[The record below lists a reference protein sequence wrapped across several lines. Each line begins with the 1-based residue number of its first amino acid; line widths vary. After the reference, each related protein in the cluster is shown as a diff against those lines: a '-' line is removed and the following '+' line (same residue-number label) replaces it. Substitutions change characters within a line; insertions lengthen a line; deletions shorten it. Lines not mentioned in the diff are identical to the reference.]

1 MDRIINTESQ
11 LEQFAAISDPNSIAP
26 QTVANLLS
34 YLLERVDDAIDEI
47 YGDGSTIQVFA
58 YNGGEISE
66 LLNNLDERILQLKY
80 YAENEI
86 GTSNVQTFMTGTLDD
101 ILTNLNTRLTQ
112 GYKLPHIRVT
122 SMTDEIL
129 TTLND
134 GVYSVI
140 EGTTP
145 FIFVVSTNK
154 TYQYYFRVNPTNII
168 YHSRRLNSGEYTE
181 WKRLVFKS
189 QEVTEPISTTI
200 EDGQYTFEIP
210 KEYLNSDT
218 LIHIKALNE
227 DTGQTYFVG
236 YFSCSYNYE
245 TDIYSYNIF
254 APTGIYSAT
263 AAQNANPTNW
273 TFKPFASQADI
284 DSLQGRASMLTDTVN
299 QASTAINRHNTEI
312 ADLTTGLEQT
322 ASSLTA
328 LQQQMH
334 RTEQTI
340 SSLTQRIAELE
351 QNAQTL
357 SNQLTN
363 RINNLARQ
371 IPTLTRFID
380 MQIEYDQENSVI
392 FTSLD
397 PNFDIDNLESG
408 VWLARC
414 TDPDNIVYSGLW
426 IQTDLGN
433 GIKTQ
438 VGFGMA
444 GTLAYTCRRIA
455 FNDTWLPFLVGTQT
469 INLKQQPSYSYTIGH
484 VVGSNITDKNQIDQS
499 IVQQLMDN
507 GFINE
512 SFMTGFQE
520 GASHN
525 PYYNDTTEETNR
537 YDEGYEAGYNDVFQ
551 GETTNP
557 YDIDQYH
564 YDYQTWEDG
573 YSHGW
578 AENPNN
584 PDNQDNTEQLQ
595 VIYEEGYQAGSNDTY
610 QGETP
615 NPYEEGVAEDEWT
628 NWQNGYAAGWSEN
641 SSNPDSPNYIPEDEP
656 QENMYEEGYQA
667 GITDEYENQTP
678 NPYSQTDQM
687 EAFNQGYEAGWSNN
701 PNNSNYQP

>member
-86 GTSNVQTFMTGTLDD
+86 GTSNIQTFMTGTLDD

-168 YHSRRLNSGEYTE
+168 YHSRRLISGEYTE

-210 KEYLNSDT
+210 EEYLNSDT

-263 AAQNANPTNW
+263 AEQNANPTNW

-284 DSLQGRASMLTDTVN
+284 TTLKDLADTLTQRVI
-299 QASTAINRHNTEI
+299 QAETTINRHNTEI

-322 ASSLTA
+322 ANSLTT
-328 LQQQMH
+328 LQQQV
-334 RTEQTI
+334 QTN
-340 SSLTQRIAELE
+340 TTNIA
-351 QNAQTL
+351 TL
-357 SNQLTN
+357 QQL
-363 RINNLARQ
+363 I
-371 IPTLTRFID
+371 
-380 MQIEYDQENSVI
+380 
-392 FTSLD
+392 
-397 PNFDIDNLESG
+397 G
-408 VWLARC
+408 
-414 TDPDNIVYSGLW
+414 
-426 IQTDLGN
+426 
-433 GIKTQ
+433 
-438 VGFGMA
+438 
-444 GTLAYTCRRIA
+444 
-455 FNDTWLPFLVGTQT
+455 
-469 INLKQQPSYSYTIGH
+469 YTI
-484 VVGSNITDKNQIDQS
+484 
-499 IVQQLMDN
+499 
-507 GFINE
+507 
-512 SFMTGFQE
+512 
-520 GASHN
+520 
-525 PYYNDTTEETNR
+525 
-537 YDEGYEAGYNDVFQ
+537 
-551 GETTNP
+551 
-557 YDIDQYH
+557 
-564 YDYQTWEDG
+564 
-573 YSHGW
+573 
-578 AENPNN
+578 
-584 PDNQDNTEQLQ
+584 EQLQ
-595 VIYEEGYQAGSNDTY
+595 TL
-610 QGETP
+610 
-615 NPYEEGVAEDEWT
+615 
-628 NWQNGYAAGWSEN
+628 
-641 SSNPDSPNYIPEDEP
+641 
-656 QENMYEEGYQA
+656 
-667 GITDEYENQTP
+667 
-678 NPYSQTDQM
+678 
-687 EAFNQGYEAGWSNN
+687 
-701 PNNSNYQP
+701 